1 MSDPR
6 SVGDGESHI
15 ELATV
20 ALGTSEDGR
29 EDADDADDDDTA
41 LLLTR

>member
-20 ALGTSEDGR
+20 ALDCN
-29 EDADDADDDDTA
+29 AFTA
-41 LLLTR
+41 TFERNPLEVKSV